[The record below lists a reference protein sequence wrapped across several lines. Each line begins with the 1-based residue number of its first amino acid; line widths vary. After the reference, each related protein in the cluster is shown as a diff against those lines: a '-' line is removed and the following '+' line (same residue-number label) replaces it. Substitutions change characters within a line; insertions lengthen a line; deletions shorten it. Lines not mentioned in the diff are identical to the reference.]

1 MNKLEESKM
10 FEKIRIRGYRSLKE
24 IELND
29 FRQFNL
35 IIGKNNSG
43 KTNLIE
49 ALYQAINPG
58 NAALLGKIHL
68 WKGLDVIDPEIWK
81 TIFYK
86 LDLSNRIEIISKIDN
101 PSRERFLKI
110 SPLLSSDLTTKEDFS
125 QNQRKNHDIIKDS
138 TSMVPD
144 LIKGLSLQLYYIE
157 DNKKSENYYSTIFTQ
172 DIEFDI
178 VKDRGKT
185 ITVSPFSINN
195 SDKYKCLS
203 RGKIINSET
212 IYSDLWKRFK
222 KIAIKKKKEDI
233 ITILREFDSN
243 LIDLELIGNIIYV
256 DLGYNE
262 KIPIQIMGY
271 GFLKTLALL
280 TDIRNEE
287 GFIILIDEIENGLH
301 HKNLKTMWKA
311 IFKAALLM
319 NNQIIATTHSFECIR
334 AFIESYPKSDDNLR
348 VFRIER
354 EKDDNYKVNKFNK
367 EQVELYLDSKWEIR

>member
-1 MNKLEESKM
+1 M
-10 FEKIRIRGYRSLKE
+10 FENIRIRGYRSLRE

-29 FRQFNL
+29 LRQFNL

-58 NAALLGKIHL
+58 NAALLGKINL

-86 LDLSNRIEIISKIDN
+86 LDLSNQIEIISKIDN

-110 SPLLSSDLTTKEDFS
+110 LPLISSDIIIKEDFS
-125 QNQRKNHDIIKDS
+125 QNQRKNHAIIKDS
-138 TSMVPD
+138 TSMEPD
-144 LIKGLSLQLYYIE
+144 LIRGLSLQLYYIE
-157 DNKKSENYYSTIFTQ
+157 NNKKSENFYSTIFTQ
-172 DIEFDI
+172 DIEVDPM
-178 VKDRGKT
+178 KDRGKMVR
-185 ITVSPFSINN
+185 ISPFTINN
-195 SDKYKCLS
+195 SGKYKCLS

-222 KIAIKKKKEDI
+222 KIAIKKEKEDI
-233 ITILREFDSN
+233 ISILREFDPN

-256 DLGYNE
+256 DLGYSE
-262 KIPIQIMGY
+262 MIPIQIMGY

-280 TDIRNEE
+280 TDIWREE
-287 GFIILIDEIENGLH
+287 GYIILIDEIENGLH
-301 HKNLKTMWKA
+301 HKNLSTMWKA

-334 AFIESYPKSDDNLR
+334 AFIESYPKNDDTLR

-367 EQVELYLDSKWEIR
+367 EQVETYLDNKWEIR